1 MPRNRN
7 RSKKKSTTPGGAAQR
22 RTQRESEDI
31 SDMGSPDAYGDEDD
45 RERGYDEALDFPS
58 SVMIRKGP
66 WEGKEY
72 TVVVYTE
79 TNFSWEVQQRYSK
92 FDSLKNGLVSQR
104 GWKTA
109 VEALEFPKKTM
120 SSAPTEERRATLETW
135 MNSVLAQYLK
145 LREQSKSCKGPGLV
159 MVNEFLAP
167 NDPSDVAPV
176 ARAESARDGAELDA
190 EDQRERQ
197 KIERMKR
204 NEARKGDPNFKR
216 SKIQEAKQ
224 RALTDS
230 PSNRHGSD
238 SDESDEEDGP
248 WHRTCCGL
256 TEHERCP
263 DACVP
268 LPGQAV
274 DGCAALCAKLPG
286 LCKWLYESCAAGCA
300 KSAKCLAENETT
312 AKACPCLSSY
322 AELDSE
328 DEDDEEQGRRRSAT
342 APARTGGSSKKGSAP
357 RPQKMKAMA

>member
-1 MPRNRN
+1 MSNADAKTDGQTDGEDN
-7 RSKKKSTTPGGAAQR
+7 CEMDCLSSGAEKLDGTGTEGAAD
-22 RTQRESEDI
+22 ESE
-31 SDMGSPDAYGDEDD
+31 
-45 RERGYDEALDFPS
+45 
-58 SVMIRKGP
+58 
-66 WEGKEY
+66 
-72 TVVVYTE
+72 
-79 TNFSWEVQQRYSK
+79 
-92 FDSLKNGLVSQR
+92 
-104 GWKTA
+104 
-109 VEALEFPKKTM
+109 
-120 SSAPTEERRATLETW
+120 SSA
-135 MNSVLAQYLK
+135 
-145 LREQSKSCKGPGLV
+145 
-159 MVNEFLAP
+159 
-167 NDPSDVAPV
+167 D
-176 ARAESARDGAELDA
+176 
-190 EDQRERQ
+190 
-197 KIERMKR
+197 
-204 NEARKGDPNFKR
+204 
-216 SKIQEAKQ
+216 
-224 RALTDS
+224 
-230 PSNRHGSD
+230 D

-263 DACVP
+263 DACAP